1 MIYNLAF
8 SPKIRVLDLNGMQG
22 TNNNT
27 VEALYKLL
35 NISGSIEHL
44 DISESQVLS
53 QIASLEFMK
62 SIG

>member
-22 TNNNT
+22 TNSNT

>member
-1 MIYNLAF
+1 VIYNLAF

-22 TNNNT
+22 TNSNT